1 MSRWFA
7 NLLVVGLLIIAALT
21 GWALVS
27 SVRQGVQ
34 SVAGPSN
41 GVATEVQAL
50 FNPTPTIYPDSVTVV
65 RSVQSLARLESVQ
78 SLARLESVQY
88 TIEKVIRAE
97 TGQGVF
103 GPLLGD
109 RLLFVAHGEVIAGVD
124 LSKMGPSDVLV
135 SSDGRVT
142 VIVPSAEIFVTRL
155 DNEKSYVY
163 ERATGLFTKGDINLE
178 TQARQVAEDEIRN
191 GALEDGILSTAQ
203 TNANNVLERLLRSLG
218 FTDVVIVVATPTTP

>member
-34 SVAGPSN
+34 SITGPSN
-41 GVATEVQAL
+41 GIATEVVAI
-50 FNPTPTIYPDSVTVV
+50 FSPTATIYPDSVTVV

-78 SLARLESVQY
+78 YS
-88 TIEKVIRAE
+88 IEKVIRAE
-97 TGQGVF
+97 TGQGIF

-109 RLLFVAHGEVIAGVD
+109 RLLFVAHGDVIAGVD
-124 LSKMGPSDVLV
+124 LAKLGPNDVLV
-135 SSDGRVT
+135 STDGRVT
-142 VIVPSAEIFVTRL
+142 IVVPAAEIFVTRL

-163 ERATGLFTKGDINLE
+163 ERATGLFTKGDITLE
-178 TQARQVAEDEIRN
+178 SQARQVAEDEIRN
-191 GALEDGILSTAQ
+191 GALEDGILNTAQ
-203 TNANNVLERLLRSLG
+203 SNANVVLERLLRSLG
-218 FTDVVIVVATPTTP
+218 FTDVVIVVATPVPVP

>member
-7 NLLVVGLLIIAALT
+7 NLLVVGLLLIAALT

-27 SVRQGVQ
+27 SVREGVQ
-34 SVAGPSN
+34 SVTGPTG
-41 GVATEVQAL
+41 GVATEVQAF

-78 SLARLESVQY
+78 YS
-88 TIEKVIRAE
+88 IEKVIRAE
-97 TGQGVF
+97 TGQGIF
-103 GPLLGD
+103 APLLGD

-124 LSKMGPSDVLV
+124 LSKLGPSDVLV
-135 SSDGRVT
+135 STDGRVT
-142 VIVPSAEIFVTRL
+142 VIVPAAEVFVTRL

-178 TQARQVAEDEIRN
+178 SQARQVAEDEIRN
-191 GALEDGILSTAQ
+191 GALEDGILNIAQ
-203 TNANNVLERLLRSLG
+203 TNANAVLERLLRSLG
-218 FTDVVIVVATPTTP
+218 FEDVVIVVATAPPP

>member
-34 SVAGPSN
+34 SVTGPSN

-65 RSVQSLARLESVQ
+65 RSVQ

-218 FTDVVIVVATPTTP
+218 FTDVVIVVATATP

>member
-34 SVAGPSN
+34 SITGPSN
-41 GVATEVQAL
+41 GIATEVVAI
-50 FNPTPTIYPDSVTVV
+50 FSPTATIYPDSVTVV

-78 SLARLESVQY
+78 YS
-88 TIEKVIRAE
+88 IEKVIRAE
-97 TGQGVF
+97 TGQGIF

-109 RLLFVAHGEVIAGVD
+109 RLLFVAHGDVIAGVD
-124 LSKMGPSDVLV
+124 LAKLGPNDVLV
-135 SSDGRVT
+135 STDGRVT
-142 VIVPSAEIFVTRL
+142 IVVPAAEIFVTRL

-178 TQARQVAEDEIRN
+178 SQARQVAEDEIRN
-191 GALEDGILSTAQ
+191 GALEDGILNTAQ
-203 TNANNVLERLLRSLG
+203 SNANVVLERLLRSLG
-218 FTDVVIVVATPTTP
+218 FTDVVIVVATPVPAP

>member
-34 SVAGPSN
+34 SVTGPSN

-65 RSVQSLARLESVQ
+65 RSVQ

-135 SSDGRVT
+135 SNDGRVT
-142 VIVPSAEIFVTRL
+142 VIVPAAEIFVTRL

>member
-7 NLLVVGLLIIAALT
+7 NLLVVGLLIVAALT

-34 SVAGPSN
+34 TVTGPSN

-78 SLARLESVQY
+78 YS
-88 TIEKVIRAE
+88 IEKVIRAE
-97 TGQGVF
+97 TGQGIF
-103 GPLLGD
+103 APLLGD

-124 LSKMGPSDVLV
+124 LAKLGPNDVLV
-135 SSDGRVT
+135 STDGRVT
-142 VIVPSAEIFVTRL
+142 VIVPAAEVFVTRL

-178 TQARQVAEDEIRN
+178 SQARQVAEDEIRN
-191 GALEDGILSTAQ
+191 GALEDGILNIAQ
-203 TNANNVLERLLRSLG
+203 NNANAVLERLLRSLG
-218 FTDVVIVVATPTTP
+218 FKDVVLVVATPTTP

>member
-34 SVAGPSN
+34 SVTGPSN

-65 RSVQSLARLESVQ
+65 RSVQ

>member
-65 RSVQSLARLESVQ
+65 RSVQ

>member
-27 SVRQGVQ
+27 SVREGVQ
-34 SVAGPSN
+34 QVAGPSN
-41 GVATEVQAL
+41 GVATQVQAI
-50 FNPTPTIYPDSVTVV
+50 FSPTATIYPDGVTVV
-65 RSVQSLARLESVQ
+65 RAVQ

-88 TIEKVIRAE
+88 SIEKVIRAE

-124 LSKMGPSDVLV
+124 LAKLGPNDVLV
-135 SSDGRVT
+135 SGDGRVT
-142 VIVPSAEIFVTRL
+142 IVVPAAEIFVTRL

-178 TQARQVAEDEIRN
+178 SQARQVAEDEIRN
-191 GALEDGILSTAQ
+191 GALEDGILNTAQ
-203 TNANNVLERLLRSLG
+203 TNANTVLERLLRSLG
-218 FTDVVIVVATPTTP
+218 FTDVVIVVATPVP

>member
-7 NLLVVGLLIIAALT
+7 NLLVVGLLIVAALT

-34 SVAGPSN
+34 TVTGPSN

-78 SLARLESVQY
+78 YS
-88 TIEKVIRAE
+88 IEKVIRAE
-97 TGQGVF
+97 TGQGIF
-103 GPLLGD
+103 APLLGD

-124 LSKMGPSDVLV
+124 LAKLGPNDVLV
-135 SSDGRVT
+135 STDGRVT
-142 VIVPSAEIFVTRL
+142 VIVPAAEVFVTRL

-178 TQARQVAEDEIRN
+178 SQARQVAEDEIRN
-191 GALEDGILSTAQ
+191 GALEDGILNIAQ
-203 TNANNVLERLLRSLG
+203 TNANAVIERLLRSLG
-218 FTDVVIVVATPTTP
+218 FKDVVLVVATPTTP

>member
-34 SVAGPSN
+34 SITGPSN
-41 GVATEVQAL
+41 GIATEVVAI
-50 FNPTPTIYPDSVTVV
+50 FSPTATIYPDSVTVV

-78 SLARLESVQY
+78 YS
-88 TIEKVIRAE
+88 IEKVIRAE
-97 TGQGVF
+97 TGQGIF

-109 RLLFVAHGEVIAGVD
+109 RLLFVAHGDVIAGVD
-124 LSKMGPSDVLV
+124 LAKLGPNDVLV
-135 SSDGRVT
+135 STDGRVT
-142 VIVPSAEIFVTRL
+142 IVVPAAEIFVTRL

-178 TQARQVAEDEIRN
+178 SQTRQVAEDEIRN
-191 GALEDGILSTAQ
+191 GALEDGILNTAQ
-203 TNANNVLERLLRSLG
+203 SNANVVLERLLRSLG
-218 FTDVVIVVATPTTP
+218 FTDVVIVVATPVPVP